1 MINRLKLF
9 MLTCLIFLSSQSIG
23 QTNDSI
29 EIVKTFDRY
38 KKAIQTRNGVEVY
51 RLLDKNTIEWYSFIL
66 EKIKYA
72 DSIEVSDLS
81 LNDKMT
87 VLSTRLM
94 ISKDSIS
101 KFDGRTFCIY
111 VTNNAI
117 LGNSSDLSLKLQRVF
132 VSGDKAKAPVVA
144 TPEGDIIEFEFN
156 KENGSWKFN
165 LSSVFKAEDL
175 LLKKYLSDE
184 NLHENDYALY
194 ILEAI
199 SDKKP
204 TNVLWNRL
212 FTKSGK

>member
-1 MINRLKLF
+1 MINRLKLL
-9 MLTCLIFLSSQSIG
+9 MLTCLIFLSSQSMG

-29 EIVKTFDRY
+29 EIVKTFDLY
-38 KKAIQTRNGVEVY
+38 KKAIQTRNGAEVY
-51 RLLDKNTIEWYSFIL
+51 HLLDKNTIEWYSFIL

-72 DSIEVSDLS
+72 DSMEVSNLS

-94 ISKDSIS
+94 INKDSIFQ
-101 KFDGRTFCIY
+101 FDGKTFCIY

-117 LGNSSDLSLKLQRVF
+117 LGNSSDLSLKLQAVF
-132 VSGDKAKAPVVA
+132 VSGDKAKTPVVA
-144 TPEGDIIEFEFN
+144 TSEGDIIEFEFN

-175 LLKKYLSDE
+175 FLKKYLSND
-184 NLHENDYALY
+184 NLSENDYALY
-194 ILEAI
+194 ILEVI

-212 FTKSGK
+212 FTKSGE